1 MQDENQ
7 SKLLKFSLANKKI
20 AVAVLGQAIL
30 DEGGIGASGISIF
43 YTYKEEALHLWKIAD
58 SLGYANP
65 FRKKKHRNHH
75 HYGFGIKASKVR
87 ELYARIGPL
96 PNPVKD
102 MVIRH
107 LANRRPNINLRAT
120 GGTKKLMLQLLR
132 QKPMTVLQ
140 LMLRLGV
147 GASTTR
153 RQLRNLRK
161 QGLVEISGRY
171 QEAFERSRRTAHL
184 WKAT

>member
-1 MQDENQ
+1 MQDGSQ
-7 SKLLKFSLANKKI
+7 SKLLKLSLANEKI

-43 YTYKEEALHLWKIAD
+43 YTYKGEALQLWKIAD

-75 HYGFGIKASKVR
+75 HYGFGIKASKVK

-96 PNPVKD
+96 PNPMKD

-107 LANRRPNINLRAT
+107 LASRKPNIKLRPT
-120 GGTKKLMLQLLR
+120 GETKKLVLHLLR
-132 QKPMTVLQ
+132 HKPMTVLQ

-153 RQLRNLRK
+153 RQLRNLKR

-171 QEAFERSRRTAHL
+171 QEAFEKSRRTAYL
-184 WKAT
+184 WTAT

>member
-20 AVAVLGQAIL
+20 AVAVLAQAIL

-43 YTYKEEALHLWKIAD
+43 YTYKEEALQLWKIAD

-75 HYGFGIKASKVR
+75 HYGFGIKASKVK

-102 MVIRH
+102 IVFQH
-107 LANRRPNINLRAT
+107 LINRKPNINLRAT

-132 QKPMTVLQ
+132 QKSMTVLQ

-171 QEAFERSRRTAHL
+171 QEAFERSRRTAYL
-184 WKAT
+184 WKAA